1 MAGHDHEV
9 DEQFRSLMEGL
20 RTSLP
25 GVQVLFAFLLT
36 APFQTK
42 FSSLDRVERTT
53 FTVAFAAA
61 GLASVLLI
69 APSIH
74 QRVRA
79 PMTGL
84 RRQSQRHLRLTIWVV
99 LAGSMF
105 MAVAILATV
114 YLVAR
119 LVYSGIPAIVLTG
132 VVGVVL
138 VGTWLYL
145 PLVAFRR
152 MRD

>member
-1 MAGHDHEV
+1 M
-9 DEQFRSLMEGL
+9 
-20 RTSLP
+20 
-25 GVQVLFAFLLT
+25 
-36 APFQTK
+36 
-42 FSSLDRVERTT
+42 
-53 FTVAFAAA
+53 AFAAA

-119 LVYSGIPAIVLTG
+119 LVYSGVPAIVLTG